1 MFRLVLKVHYELF
14 GMKNKT
20 IIGFSQGVIRLGPHS
35 AICII
40 LQIILS
46 LNNC

>member
-20 IIGFSQGVIRLGPHS
+20 IIGFSQGVIRLGLTPRS
-35 AICII
+35 A
-40 LQIILS
+40 
-46 LNNC
+46 